1 MNPTA
6 LVEIRRVSLS
16 FVAVQ
21 ALQDIDLFIN
31 QGDIH
36 ALVGENGAGK
46 STLGKVISG
55 IERPDDGDLLINGE
69 LRQYTHPR
77 DALRDGITTITQ
89 EIALLNNQS
98 VLHNVLLGQELCR
111 AGVLQRGRMLAEF
124 ERLVELTGFSLDPDE
139 KVGNLHMADQRK
151 VEVLQAVARDSRL
164 IIMDEPT
171 AMLADDETRVFL
183 DIVRNLQ
190 RSGHTI
196 IYISHFLEEVLEL
209 ADVVTVMR
217 NGRIVRTAPTAEET
231 THSLVEAMLGRSM
244 LEMYPTRQAP
254 APDAA
259 VLLEVRGLEAQGLGS
274 VDLQLRAGEITG
286 LAGLVG
292 SGRSRLART
301 LFGALERD
309 AGEILV
315 RGEAVQLNS
324 TSDAI
329 QAGVFM
335 LPESRKEQGLLL
347 KQSIRS
353 NLSLPHMDSVV
364 GRAGVISRTRESN
377 RIGQLLKLLNVV
389 PPEPRL
395 IVNRL
400 SGGNQQKVLFG
411 KWLFEQPTVFIVD
424 EPTRGIDIGARRAI
438 YELVVELASQGVAI
452 LLISSEIEEIIGLAH
467 RSLVMR
473 LGSIVAEIE
482 AGEDGRLDEQAIM
495 QAAFGA
501 ETLQRAVAGGEAT

>member
-1 MNPTA
+1 MTTTP
-6 LVEIRRVSLS
+6 LVEVRKVSLS

-21 ALQDIDLFIN
+21 ALQDIDLSIN

-46 STLGKVISG
+46 STLGKIVAG
-55 IERPDDGDLLINGE
+55 VERPDEGQLLISGE
-69 LRQYTHPR
+69 ERHYTHPR

-98 VLHNVLLGQELCR
+98 VLHNVLLGQEICR
-111 AGVLQRGRMLAEF
+111 AGVLQRRRMLAEF
-124 ERLVELTGFSLDPDE
+124 QRLVELTGFSLDPDE
-139 KVGNLHMADQRK
+139 TVGRLHMADQRK

-183 DIVRNLQ
+183 EIVRNLKS
-190 RSGHTI
+190 SGHTI
-196 IYISHFLEEVLEL
+196 IYISHFLEEVLAL

-244 LEMYPTRQAP
+244 LEMYPSRRPPAADAP
-254 APDAA
+254 
-259 VLLEVRGLEAQGLGS
+259 VVFEVRGLEAPGLGR

-315 RGEAVQLNS
+315 RGEPVQMHS
-324 TSDAI
+324 TADAI

-347 KQSIRS
+347 KQNIRS
-353 NLSLPHMDSVV
+353 NLSLPHMSRIV
-364 GRAGVISRTRESN
+364 GRGGVIRRAREN
-377 RIGQLLKLLNVV
+377 ARIGQLLEMLNVV

-411 KWLFEQPTVFIVD
+411 KWLFHQPTVFIVD

-438 YELVVELASQGVAI
+438 YELVVELATQGVAI
-452 LLISSEIEEIIGLAH
+452 LLISSEIEEIMGLAH

-473 LGSIVAEIE
+473 LGSIVAEFGADE
-482 AGEDGRLDEQAIM
+482 NGRLDEQAIM

-501 ETLQRAVAGGEAT
+501 ETLHQVATGG

>member
-1 MNPTA
+1 MNPTP
-6 LVEIRRVSLS
+6 LVEVRKVSLS

-21 ALQDIDLFIN
+21 ALQEIDLSIN

-55 IERPDDGDLLINGE
+55 IERPDEGELLISGQA
-69 LRQYTHPR
+69 RHYTHPR
-77 DALRDGITTITQ
+77 EALRDGITTITQ

-98 VLHNVLLGQELCR
+98 VLYNVLLGQEICR
-111 AGVLQRGRMLAEF
+111 VGVLQRRQMLAEF

-139 KVGNLHMADQRK
+139 KVGRLHMADQRK

-183 DIVRNLQ
+183 DIVRGLQ

-217 NGRIVRTAPTAEET
+217 NGRIVRTAPTADET

-244 LEMYPTRQAP
+244 LEMYPPRQPRAADAP
-254 APDAA
+254 
-259 VLLEVRGLEAQGLGS
+259 VVFEVRGLQAPGLGRI
-274 VDLQLRAGEITG
+274 DLQLRAGEITG

-301 LFGALERD
+301 LFGALEKD

-315 RGEAVQLNS
+315 GGEPVQLHS
-324 TSDAI
+324 TTDAI
-329 QAGVFM
+329 RAGVFM

-347 KQSIRS
+347 KQNIRS
-353 NLSLPHMDSVV
+353 NLSLPHMSRIV
-364 GRAGVISRTRESN
+364 GRGGVISRPREN
-377 RIGQLLKLLNVV
+377 ARIAQLLKLLNVV

-411 KWLFEQPTVFIVD
+411 KWLFHQPTVFIVD
-424 EPTRGIDIGARRAI
+424 EPTRGVDIGARRAI
-438 YELVVELASQGVAI
+438 YELVAELAEQGVAI
-452 LLISSEIEEIIGLAH
+452 LLISSEIEEIMGLAH
-467 RSLVMR
+467 RALVMR
-473 LGSIVAEIE
+473 LGSIVAEYE
-482 AGEDGRLDEQAIM
+482 ADEDGRLDEQAIM

-501 ETLQRAVAGGEAT
+501 ETMHRVAGGGEAA